1 MQYIHN
7 ITLTDSEVIMLT
19 DSLKR
24 TIKHCNRNLI
34 KGAPYWAHKESAKS
48 VLKKIYKEIETIFPK
63 PQNKFL

>member
-1 MQYIHN
+1 
-7 ITLTDSEVIMLT
+7 MLT